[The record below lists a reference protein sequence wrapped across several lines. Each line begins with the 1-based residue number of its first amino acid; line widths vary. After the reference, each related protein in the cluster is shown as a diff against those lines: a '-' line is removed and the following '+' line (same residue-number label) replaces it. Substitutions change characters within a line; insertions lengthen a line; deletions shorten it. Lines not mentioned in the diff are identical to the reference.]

1 MGTKADESRDA
12 QRPAQRPVRYAEVAI
27 DRPLATPL
35 HYRLS
40 PEFAETCRPGMR
52 VAVPLGPRREVGV
65 VVGLADE
72 SPIDPKRVRE
82 VLAVLDPEP
91 IVDSGLLELTAW
103 MSAEYACSHGEALA
117 AILPAPLKR
126 ERAPRRLLEIRAS
139 PEAAANLAPLEEK
152 APQQYRLLR
161 TLIEIEGWTRV
172 ADLVRKLDVAR
183 DGCRALERK
192 GLAELRSVEQ
202 DGFEMPPEDVARF
215 EPERL
220 SRQQAEALS
229 RLEMGLDLG
238 GGAYLLHGVT
248 GSGKTEVYLRTIASA
263 LERGRSA
270 IVLVPEIALTPQTVG
285 WFRSRFGEI
294 AVLHSR
300 MTDGQRLHAFRRLRS
315 GEVRVAVGARSAI
328 FAPVRDLGVIVLDE
342 EHEPTFKQNNVPRY
356 HAREVAIERGRRAG
370 AVVVL
375 GSATPSLESF
385 EATRAGKLQHI
396 LLTERVGGGRLP
408 KIGIVDMRTEPQDKF
423 GAIFSRQL
431 RQELVTNLKRRE
443 QSILFLN
450 RRGHSPVLWC
460 HACRNVARCPDCTAP
475 FTWHRRIDRLVCH
488 QCAREER
495 VPKECPACTA
505 PGLRMLGVGSERVE
519 RALRALLPTAR
530 IARMDSDTMHRQ
542 EDYQRV
548 LSAFGRGELDCLVGT
563 QMIAKGLDFPRVTL
577 VGIVSADTSLHL
589 PDFRAAERTY
599 QLLSQVSGRAGRS
612 ELEGR
617 ILIQTETPEHAA
629 IRAAQSHDY
638 NAFAEAE
645 LDLRREMSL
654 PPFGRLLRLVFEDE
668 DAARAANAAVG
679 LCTRL
684 RESLASL
691 PEGEPRG
698 VLLGPVPAPLALLRG
713 RHRHHALFKTPFG
726 ATAFDRVRELALA
739 EARSSGRTRLLVD
752 VDPMAMM

>member
-1 MGTKADESRDA
+1 MERTTLEPKGHGVLG
-12 QRPAQRPVRYAEVAI
+12 PVRYAEVAI
-27 DRPLATPL
+27 DRPLATAL
-35 HYRLS
+35 HYRLPADFVGS
-40 PEFAETCRPGMR
+40 CQPGMR

-65 VVGLADE
+65 VVGISAE
-72 SPIDPKRVRE
+72 SPIDPKRVRD
-82 VLAVLDPEP
+82 VLAVLDTEP
-91 IVDSGLLELTAW
+91 VVDQDLLELTAW
-103 MSAEYACSHGEALA
+103 MSREYACSQGEALA

-126 ERAPRRLLEIRAS
+126 ERAPRRLLEVRAK
-139 PEAAANLAPLEEK
+139 PAAAESLAPLEEK
-152 APQQYRLLR
+152 APQQFRLLR
-161 TLIEIEGWTRV
+161 TLIEIGAWTRV
-172 ADLVRKLDVAR
+172 SDLVRKLEVGREA
-183 DGCRALERK
+183 CRALERK
-192 GLAELRSVEQ
+192 GLAEMRSVEQ
-202 DGFEMPPEDVARF
+202 DGFEMPAEDVVRPVPAK
-215 EPERL
+215 L
-220 SRQQAEALS
+220 SEQQAAALQI
-229 RLEMGLDLG
+229 LETGLELG
-238 GGAYLLHGVT
+238 GGTYLLHGVT

-263 LERGRSA
+263 LERGQGA
-270 IVLVPEIALTPQTVG
+270 IILVPEISLTPQTVG
-285 WFRSRFGEI
+285 WFRSRFGEV

-300 MTDGQRLHAFRRLRS
+300 MTDGQRLNAFRRLRS
-315 GEVRVAVGARSAI
+315 GQVRIAVGARSAI
-328 FAPVRDLGVIVLDE
+328 FAPVRELGVIVLDE

-375 GSATPSLESF
+375 GSATPSLEAFQS
-385 EATRAGKLQHI
+385 ACDGKLQNI
-396 LLTERVGGGRLP
+396 ELRERVGGGRMP
-408 KIGIVDMRTEPQDKF
+408 KIRIVDMRTEPMDRF
-423 GAIFSRQL
+423 GAIFSREL
-431 RQELVTNLKRRE
+431 RQELVTNLERGE

-542 EDYQRV
+542 EDYGRV

-577 VGIVSADTSLHL
+577 VGIISADTSLHL

-599 QLLSQVSGRAGRS
+599 QLLSQVAGRAGRA

-617 ILIQTETPEHAA
+617 ILVQTETPEHPA
-629 IRAAQSHDY
+629 IRAAKDHDY
-638 NAFAEAE
+638 RAFAEVE
-645 LDLRREMSL
+645 LDLRRELSL
-654 PPFGRLLRLVFEDE
+654 PPYGRLLRVVFEDE
-668 DAARAANAAVG
+668 DASRVANAAVSLTG
-679 LCTRL
+679 RL
-684 RESLASL
+684 REAIGEL
-691 PEGEPRG
+691 PADEPKG

-713 RHRHHALFKTPFG
+713 RHRHHVLYKSPISAD
-726 ATAFDRVRELALA
+726 AFNQIRDIALA
-739 EARSSGRTRLLVD
+739 EARTSGRTRILVD